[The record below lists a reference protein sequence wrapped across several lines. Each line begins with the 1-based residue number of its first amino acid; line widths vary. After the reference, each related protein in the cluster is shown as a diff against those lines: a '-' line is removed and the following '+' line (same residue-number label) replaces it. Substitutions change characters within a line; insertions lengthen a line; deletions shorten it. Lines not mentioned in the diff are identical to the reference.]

1 MWERSKKTYFNPPQL
16 PILVS
21 LSSSVFVTISL
32 YGRVWQ
38 LRFSSESTSWW
49 PFRSTGE
56 FANLKDHRRAKTQ
69 HIIVLLVCF
78 WRRNCFLLWPSCSW
92 RIRSQGEL
100 YSWCLLEISLFNA
113 MNDIKFE
120 FEDRRHD
127 DQMISV

>member
-1 MWERSKKTYFNPPQL
+1 MWERLKKTYFNPPQL

-21 LSSSVFVTISL
+21 LSSPAFVTISL

-69 HIIVLLVCF
+69 LATRNRATCVFLTKKLLSSLA
-78 WRRNCFLLWPSCSW
+78 NLLLKNSFSRWA
-92 RIRSQGEL
+92 
-100 YSWCLLEISLFNA
+100 LFVVFTWNLFY

-120 FEDRRHD
+120 FEDRRHV